1 MREINVNF
9 TLKELIRFSGL
20 ECSNTSYAT
29 FYREIKGAGFKFL
42 NPRKKGVLNRHDR
55 SNRYKFAR
63 KCKRILR
70 MKPNLF
76 HSNISFYLDGVSFV
90 FKRKRMHDAIVPKG
104 KIWRSR
110 SEELRLTSKGSKDL
124 PGGKRLH
131 FLVAIAFNR
140 VILAKEYE
148 HMSGQY
154 FSTFVRTNL
163 SKVFED
169 AKEQKWF
176 VMDNDP
182 SQRSK
187 ASKKA
192 INESGATL
200 FAIPPRS
207 PDLNPIENLFH
218 IVKKSSITKLLTTVY
233 NKKRGSS
240 LRLECKKLHL
250 KYQSRTL
257 TIFY

>member
-1 MREINVNF
+1 MNF
-9 TLKELIRFSGL
+9 ILKELIRFSEL
-20 ECSNTSYAT
+20 ECSNTFYST
-29 FYREIKGAGFKFL
+29 FYREIKGTGFKFL
-42 NPRKKGVLNRHDR
+42 NARKKGVLNRHDR

-76 HSNISFYLDGVSFV
+76 HSNISFYLDRVSFV

-104 KIWRSR
+104 KIWRRR

-131 FLVAIAFNR
+131 FLVAISFNR
-140 VILAKEYE
+140 GVILAKEYE

-163 SKVFED
+163 SKMFED

-187 ASKKA
+187 AAKKA

-200 FAIPPRS
+200 FAIPLRS

-218 IVKKSSITKLLTTVY
+218 IVKKSSITKLLTTAY

-240 LRLECKKLHL
+240 LRLERKKLYL
-250 KYQSRTL
+250 KCQSRTL